1 LSSRTRT
8 LLFVNGAL
16 LLVLIGFGV
25 ALTVMDR
32 NDSPSTA
39 PTSTSSSVV
48 ASTTAPE
55 ETAVTVG
62 IICTTPQDA
71 TETLVGSWIAGA
83 EAAAARCADQAVVD
97 ELFRTSGA
105 GATWV
110 FQGCDGPDP
119 GVPQCQ
125 YSYEGGGATFTLN
138 GTEAAGWKV
147 TALEF
152 IAD

>member
-1 LSSRTRT
+1 M
-8 LLFVNGAL
+8 LLYVNGAL

-25 ALTVMDR
+25 ALAVVDR
-32 NDSPSTA
+32 NDSTTKTTPKATTTSPSVTVSTA
-39 PTSTSSSVV
+39 V
-48 ASTTAPE
+48 PE

-62 IICTTPQDA
+62 IVCTTPRDA
-71 TETLVGSWIAGA
+71 TDTLVGSWIAGA
-83 EAAAARCADQAVVD
+83 KAAAARCADQQVVD
-97 ELFRTSGA
+97 ELFRGNGA
-105 GATWV
+105 GAQWV

-125 YSYEGGGATFTLN
+125 YSYEGGAATFTLN

>member
-1 LSSRTRT
+1 M

-16 LLVLIGFGV
+16 VLLLIGFGI
-25 ALTVMDR
+25 ALAVVDR
-32 NDSPSTA
+32 NDSPSETTPAPSVTVSTA
-39 PTSTSSSVV
+39 
-48 ASTTAPE
+48 APE

-62 IICTTPQDA
+62 IICSTPRDA
-71 TETLVGSWIAGA
+71 TDTLVGSWIAGA
-83 EAAAARCADQAVVD
+83 KPAAARCADQHVVD
-97 ELFRTSGA
+97 ELFGANGA
-105 GATWV
+105 GAEWL

-125 YSYEGGGATFTLN
+125 YSYEGGGVTFTLN